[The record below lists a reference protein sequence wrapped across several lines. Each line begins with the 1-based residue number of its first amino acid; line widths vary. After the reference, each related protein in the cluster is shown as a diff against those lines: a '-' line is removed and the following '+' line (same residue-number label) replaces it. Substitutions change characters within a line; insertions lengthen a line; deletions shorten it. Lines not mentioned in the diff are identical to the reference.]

1 MGYAPPGTATRG
13 GHNSNFYSTFK
24 MAKSKSGGTR
34 SMIRGRVGS
43 DVYSVGRDAK
53 GKKQQI
59 VRSLAETVSNPR
71 TQSQMRGRMIMATIA
86 QALAVLRP
94 IVDHS
99 FDNVTGSRANLA
111 EFTSRNYAL
120 IKADIAANPNSGNK
134 FGLVLYNERGA
145 RRGQFIVA
153 DGQANVPNALTLTK
167 DSGLLTI
174 TLAADDLTIGGLK
187 SVLGMTSEEYFTLV
201 GLDANGQALYER
213 FRINP
218 SLSASTVISAD
229 NMANV
234 FATEGNAVAAVTL
247 SSNTISILLEAVATC
262 CAVIVSKKAN
272 GKYIHNEAVLG
283 GGTNFENTA
292 NVALPTYPVG
302 QQDYLNGGDIF
313 GLNEAFV
320 QSTESNPTP
329 EQPGSETPSSIS
341 SLTVNGS
348 AMTSGSTKQV
358 AAGEVAIVAQIA
370 AGTVSGT
377 YGLYVVSG
385 TQPQVGASVDAGNI
399 TAVDGSSVSKSFT
412 MEDQGATRY
421 IGLTKDGAVIQ
432 RWGAIAFQTSGGGG
446 DDLTND

>member
-1 MGYAPPGTATRG
+1 MGYDPSGTATRC

-145 RRGQFIVA
+145 KRGQFIVA

-218 SLSASTVISAD
+218 SMSASTVISAD
-229 NMANV
+229 NLANV
-234 FATEGNAVAAVTL
+234 FATEGNAVAAVSL
-247 SSNTISILLEAVATC
+247 STNTISILLEAVATC

-283 GGTNFENTA
+283 GGTNFENAA

-320 QSTESNPTP
+320 QSTESNPQP

-341 SLTVNGS
+341 SLTVNGT

-358 AAGEVAIVAQIA
+358 EAGDVAIVAQIA
-370 AGTVSGT
+370 AGTVAGT

-385 TQPQVGASVDAGNI
+385 TQPQVGASVEAGNI
-399 TAVDGSSVSKSFT
+399 TAVAGSSVSKTFT

-421 IGLTKDGAVIQ
+421 IGLTKDGSVIQ
-432 RWGAIAFQTSGGGG
+432 RWGAIAFASGGGDG
-446 DDLTND
+446 LVND

>member
-1 MGYAPPGTATRG
+1 MGNAPPGTATRC

-86 QALAVLRP
+86 QALASLRP

-145 RRGQFIVA
+145 KRGQFIVA

-218 SLSASTVISAD
+218 SMAAATVISAD
-229 NMANV
+229 NLANV

-247 SSNTISILLEAVATC
+247 SGNTISILLEAVATC

-272 GKYIHNEAVLG
+272 GKYIHNEATLG
-283 GGTNFENTA
+283 GGTNFENSA
-292 NVALPTYPVG
+292 NIALPTYPVG

-320 QSTESNPTP
+320 QSTESNPQP

-341 SLTVNGS
+341 SLTVNGA

-358 AAGEVAIVAQIA
+358 QAGEVAIVAQIA
-370 AGTVSGT
+370 AGTVAGT
-377 YGLYVVSG
+377 YGLYCVSG
-385 TQPQVGASVDAGNI
+385 SQPQVGASVSAGDI
-399 TAVDGSSVSKSFT
+399 TAVSGSSVSKTFT
-412 MEDQGATRY
+412 MEEQGATRY

-432 RWGAIAFQTSGGGG
+432 RWGAIALASGGG
-446 DDLTND
+446 DDLVND

>member
-1 MGYAPPGTATRG
+1 MGNAPPGTATRC
-13 GHNSNFYSTFK
+13 GHNVNFYSTFK

-120 IKADIAANPNSGNK
+120 IKADVAANPNSGNK

-145 RRGQFIVA
+145 KRGQFIIA

-201 GLDANGQALYER
+201 GLDVNGQALYER

-218 SLSASTVISAD
+218 SMSASTVISAD
-229 NMANV
+229 NLANV
-234 FATEGNAVAAVTL
+234 FATEGNAVAAVSL
-247 SSNTISILLEAVATC
+247 NGNTISILLEAVATC

-272 GKYIHNEAVLG
+272 GKYIHNEATLG

-292 NVALPTYPVG
+292 NIALPTYPVG

-320 QSTESNPTP
+320 QSTESNPQP

-358 AAGEVAIVAQIA
+358 QAGDVAIVAQIA
-370 AGTVSGT
+370 AGTVAGT
-377 YGLYVVSG
+377 YGLYCVSG
-385 TQPQVGASVDAGNI
+385 TQPQVGASVSASDI
-399 TAVDGSSVSKSFT
+399 TAVSGSSVSKTFT
-412 MEDQGATRY
+412 MEDNGATRY

-432 RWGAIAFQTSGGGG
+432 RWGAIAFASGG
-446 DDLTND
+446 DDPLVND

>member
-1 MGYAPPGTATRG
+1 
-13 GHNSNFYSTFK
+13 
-24 MAKSKSGGTR
+24 
-34 SMIRGRVGS
+34 MIRGRVGS

-120 IKADIAANPNSGNK
+120 IKADIAANPNSGNH

-145 RRGQFIVA
+145 KRGQFIIA

-187 SVLGMTSEEYFTLV
+187 SILGMTSEEYFTLV

-218 SLSASTVISAD
+218 SMSASTVISAD
-229 NMANV
+229 NLANV

-247 SSNTISILLEAVATC
+247 SGNTISILLEAVATC

-272 GKYIHNEAVLG
+272 GKYIHNEATLG

-320 QSTESNPTP
+320 QSTESNPQP
-329 EQPGSETPSSIS
+329 EQPGSDTPSSIS

-358 AAGEVAIVAQIA
+358 QAGDVAIVAQIA
-370 AGTVSGT
+370 AGTVAGT
-377 YGLYVVSG
+377 YGLYCVSG
-385 TQPQVGASVDAGNI
+385 SQPQVGASVQASDI
-399 TAVDGSSVSKSFT
+399 TAVSGSSVSKSFT

-432 RWGAIAFQTSGGGG
+432 RWGAIAFASGS
-446 DDLTND
+446 DDPLIND

>member
-1 MGYAPPGTATRG
+1 MGNTPPGTATRG

-43 DVYSVGRDAK
+43 DVYSVGRDAQ

-86 QALAVLRP
+86 QVLAVLRP

-120 IKADIAANPNSGNK
+120 IKADIAANPNTGNK

-145 RRGQFIVA
+145 KRGQFIIA
-153 DGQANVPNALTLTK
+153 DGAANVPNALTLTK

-174 TLAADDLTIGGLK
+174 TLAADNLTIAGLK

-201 GLDANGQALYER
+201 GLDVNGQALYER

-218 SLSASTVISAD
+218 SMSASTVISAD
-229 NMANV
+229 NLANV

-247 SSNTISILLEAVATC
+247 SGNTISILLEAVATC

-283 GGTNFENTA
+283 GGTNFENSA

-320 QSTESNPTP
+320 QSTENNPQP

-358 AAGEVAIVAQIA
+358 QAGDVAIVAQIA
-370 AGTVSGT
+370 AGTVAGT

-399 TAVDGSSVSKSFT
+399 TAVNGASVSKSFT
-412 MEDQGATRY
+412 MEDAGATRY

-432 RWGAIAFQTSGGGG
+432 RWGAIAFASGGG
-446 DDLTND
+446 DDLVND

>member
-1 MGYAPPGTATRG
+1 MGCAPFGKPDRRG
-13 GHNSNFYSTFK
+13 QNSNSIVHSK

-145 RRGQFIVA
+145 KRGQFIIA

-218 SLSASTVISAD
+218 SMSASTVISAD
-229 NMANV
+229 NLANV
-234 FATEGNAVAAVTL
+234 FATEGNAVAAVSL
-247 SSNTISILLEAVATC
+247 SGNTISILLEAVATC

-320 QSTESNPTP
+320 QSTESNPQP
-329 EQPGSETPSSIS
+329 EQPGSETPASIS
-341 SLTVNGS
+341 GLTVNGS

-358 AAGEVAIVAQIA
+358 QAGDVAIVAQIA
-370 AGTVSGT
+370 AGTVAGT

-385 TQPQVGASVDAGNI
+385 TQPQVGATVAAGDI
-399 TAVDGSSVSKSFT
+399 TAVSGSSVSKTFT
-412 MEDQGATRY
+412 MEDNGATRY

-432 RWGAIAFQTSGGGG
+432 RWGAIAFASGGG
-446 DDLTND
+446 DDLVND

>member
-1 MGYAPPGTATRG
+1 MGCVPSGKPDRR

>member
-1 MGYAPPGTATRG
+1 
-13 GHNSNFYSTFK
+13 

-145 RRGQFIVA
+145 KRGQFIVA

-218 SLSASTVISAD
+218 SMSASTVISAD
-229 NMANV
+229 NLANV

-247 SSNTISILLEAVATC
+247 NTNTISILLEAVATC

-283 GGTNFENTA
+283 GGTNFENSA

-320 QSTESNPTP
+320 QSTESNPQP

-358 AAGEVAIVAQIA
+358 QAGDVAIVAQIA
-370 AGTVSGT
+370 AGTVAGT

-385 TQPQVGASVDAGNI
+385 TQPQVGASVAAGDI
-399 TAVDGSSVSKSFT
+399 TAVNGSSVSKTFT
-412 MEDQGATRY
+412 MEDNGATRY

-432 RWGAIAFQTSGGGG
+432 RWGAVAFASGS
-446 DDLTND
+446 DDPLIND

>member
-1 MGYAPPGTATRG
+1 
-13 GHNSNFYSTFK
+13 
-24 MAKSKSGGTR
+24 
-34 SMIRGRVGS
+34 MIRGRVGS

-99 FDNVTGSRANLA
+99 FDTVTGSRANLA

-120 IKADIAANPNSGNK
+120 IKADIAANPSSGNK

-145 RRGQFIVA
+145 KRGQFVIS
-153 DGQANVPNALTLTK
+153 DGQANVPSALTLTQA
-167 DSGLLTI
+167 SGLLTI
-174 TLAADDLTIGGLK
+174 TLDSDDLTIGGLK

-201 GLDANGQALYER
+201 GLDVNGQALYER

-218 SLSASTVISAD
+218 SMSDTVAITAD
-229 NMANV
+229 NLANV
-234 FATEGNAVAAVTL
+234 FATEGNAVAAISLT
-247 SSNTISILLEAVATC
+247 SNTIGILLEAVATC
-262 CAVIVSKKAN
+262 CAVIVSKKSN

-283 GGTNFENTA
+283 GGTDFENTA
-292 NVALPTYPVG
+292 NVALPTYPIG
-302 QQDYLNGGDIF
+302 EQDYLNGGDIF
-313 GLNEAFV
+313 GMSEAYV
-320 QSTESNPTP
+320 QTTVDSDDSSSSS
-329 EQPGSETPSSIS
+329 SETPSSIS
-341 SLTVNGS
+341 SVTVNGS
-348 AMTSGSTKQV
+348 AMTSGSTKTV
-358 AAGEVAIVAQIA
+358 EAGEVAIVAQIA
-370 AGTVSGT
+370 AGTASGT

-385 TQPQVGASVDAGNI
+385 SQPAVGASVDAGNI
-399 TAVDGSSVSKSFT
+399 TVVSGSSVSSTFT
-412 MEDQGATRY
+412 MEENGAARY

-432 RWGAIAFQTSGGGG
+432 RWGAIALQSGGG

>member
-1 MGYAPPGTATRG
+1 
-13 GHNSNFYSTFK
+13 
-24 MAKSKSGGTR
+24 
-34 SMIRGRVGS
+34 MIRGRVGS

-145 RRGQFIVA
+145 KRGQFIIA

-218 SLSASTVISAD
+218 SMSVSTVISAD
-229 NMANV
+229 NLANV

-247 SSNTISILLEAVATC
+247 NGNTISILLEAVATC

-272 GKYIHNEAVLG
+272 GKYIHNEATLG

-292 NVALPTYPVG
+292 NIALPTYPVG

-320 QSTESNPTP
+320 QSTESNPQP

-348 AMTSGSTKQV
+348 AMTSGSTKKVQ
-358 AAGEVAIVAQIA
+358 AGEVAIVAQIA
-370 AGTVSGT
+370 AGTVAGT
-377 YGLYVVSG
+377 YGLYCVSG
-385 TQPQVGASVDAGNI
+385 SQPQVGASVQAGDI
-399 TAVDGSSVSKSFT
+399 TAVNGSSVSKTFT
-412 MEDQGATRY
+412 MEDAGATRY

-432 RWGAIAFQTSGGGG
+432 RWGAIAFDNGGGGG

>member
-1 MGYAPPGTATRG
+1 MGNAPPGTATRC

-145 RRGQFIVA
+145 KRGQFIIA

-218 SLSASTVISAD
+218 SMSASTVISAD
-229 NMANV
+229 NLANV

-247 SSNTISILLEAVATC
+247 SGNTISILLEAVATC

-272 GKYIHNEAVLG
+272 GKYIHNEATLG

-292 NVALPTYPVG
+292 NIALPTYPVG

-320 QSTESNPTP
+320 QSTESNPQP

-358 AAGEVAIVAQIA
+358 QAGEVAIVAQIA
-370 AGTVSGT
+370 AGTVAGT
-377 YGLYVVSG
+377 YGLYCVSG
-385 TQPQVGASVDAGNI
+385 SQPQVGASVSAGDI
-399 TAVDGSSVSKSFT
+399 TAVSGSSVSKTFT
-412 MEDQGATRY
+412 MEEQGATRY

-432 RWGAIAFQTSGGGG
+432 RWGAIALASGGG
-446 DDLTND
+446 DDLVND

>member
-1 MGYAPPGTATRG
+1 MGCVPPGKPDRR
-13 GHNSNFYSTFK
+13 GHNSNSNSTFK

-120 IKADIAANPNSGNK
+120 IKADIAANPNTGNK

-145 RRGQFIVA
+145 KRGQFIIA

-201 GLDANGQALYER
+201 GIDANGQALYER

-218 SLSASTVISAD
+218 SMSASTVITAD
-229 NMANV
+229 NLANV
-234 FATEGNAVAAVTL
+234 FATEGNAVAAVSLT
-247 SSNTISILLEAVATC
+247 SNTISILLEAVATC

-283 GGTNFENTA
+283 GGTNFENSA

-320 QSTESNPTP
+320 QSTESNPQP
-329 EQPGSETPSSIS
+329 EQPSSETPSSIS

-358 AAGEVAIVAQIA
+358 AAGDVAIVAQIA
-370 AGTVSGT
+370 AGTVAGT
-377 YGLYVVSG
+377 YGLYCVSG
-385 TQPQVGASVDAGNI
+385 TQPQVGASVASGDI
-399 TAVDGSSVSKSFT
+399 TAIDGSSVSKTFT
-412 MEDQGATRY
+412 MEEDGATRY
-421 IGLTKDGAVIQ
+421 IGLTKDGSVIQ
-432 RWGAIAFQTSGGGG
+432 RWGAIAYQSGGG
-446 DDLTND
+446 DDLVND

>member
-1 MGYAPPGTATRG
+1 
-13 GHNSNFYSTFK
+13 

-120 IKADIAANPNSGNK
+120 IKADIAANPNSGNR

-145 RRGQFIVA
+145 KRGQFIIA

-201 GLDANGQALYER
+201 GLDVNGQALYER

-218 SLSASTVISAD
+218 SMSASTVISAD
-229 NMANV
+229 NLANV
-234 FATEGNAVAAVTL
+234 FATEGNAVAAVSL
-247 SSNTISILLEAVATC
+247 SGNTISILLEAVATC

-320 QSTESNPTP
+320 QSTESNPQP

-358 AAGEVAIVAQIA
+358 QAGDVAIVAQIA
-370 AGTVSGT
+370 AGTVAGT
-377 YGLYVVSG
+377 YGLYCVSG
-385 TQPQVGASVDAGNI
+385 TQPQVGASVAAGDI
-399 TAVDGSSVSKSFT
+399 TAVSGSSVSKTFT
-412 MEDQGATRY
+412 MEDNGATRY

-432 RWGAIAFQTSGGGG
+432 RWGAIAFASGS
-446 DDLTND
+446 DDPLIND

>member
-1 MGYAPPGTATRG
+1 
-13 GHNSNFYSTFK
+13 
-24 MAKSKSGGTR
+24 
-34 SMIRGRVGS
+34 MIRGRVGS

-53 GKKQQI
+53 GKKQQV

-145 RRGQFIVA
+145 KRGQFIIA

-167 DSGLLTI
+167 DSGLVSI

-218 SLSASTVISAD
+218 SMSASTVISAD
-229 NMANV
+229 NLANV
-234 FATEGNAVAAVTL
+234 FATEGNAVAAVSLTG
-247 SSNTISILLEAVATC
+247 NTISILLEAVATC

-320 QSTESNPTP
+320 QSTENNPQP
-329 EQPGSETPSSIS
+329 ESPSSETPSSIS
-341 SLTVNGS
+341 GVTVNGS
-348 AMTSGSTKQV
+348 AMTSGSTKTV
-358 AAGEVAIVAQIA
+358 EAGEVAIVAQIT
-370 AGTVSGT
+370 AGTASGS
-377 YGLYVVSG
+377 YGLYCVSG
-385 TQPQVGASVDAGNI
+385 SQPQVGASVSSGDI
-399 TAVDGSSVSKSFT
+399 TAVSGSSVSKTFT
-412 MEDQGATRY
+412 MEEQGATRY

-432 RWGAIAFQTSGGGG
+432 RWGAIALASGGG
-446 DDLTND
+446 DDLVND

>member
-1 MGYAPPGTATRG
+1 MGNAPPGTATRC

-86 QALAVLRP
+86 QAIASLRP

-145 RRGQFIVA
+145 KRGQFIVA

-218 SLSASTVISAD
+218 SMSASTVISAD
-229 NMANV
+229 NLANV

-247 SSNTISILLEAVATC
+247 SGNTISILLEAVATC

-283 GGTNFENTA
+283 GGTNFENAA

-320 QSTESNPTP
+320 QSTENNPQP

-358 AAGEVAIVAQIA
+358 QAGEVAIVAQIA
-370 AGTVSGT
+370 AGTVAGT
-377 YGLYVVSG
+377 YGLYCVSG
-385 TQPQVGASVDAGNI
+385 SQPQVGASVQAGDI
-399 TAVDGSSVSKSFT
+399 TAVSGSSVSKSFT

-421 IGLTKDGAVIQ
+421 IGLTKDGVVIQ
-432 RWGAIAFQTSGGGG
+432 RWGAISFQTSGGG
-446 DDLTND
+446 DDGLTND

>member
-1 MGYAPPGTATRG
+1 MGYAPPGKPDRRG
-13 GHNSNFYSTFK
+13 RNSNFYSTFK

-134 FGLVLYNERGA
+134 FGCVLYNERGA
-145 RRGQFIVA
+145 KRGQFIVA

-201 GLDANGQALYER
+201 GLDVNGQALYER

-218 SLSASTVISAD
+218 SMSAATVISAD
-229 NMANV
+229 NLANV
-234 FATEGNAVAAVTL
+234 FATEGNAVAAVSLT
-247 SSNTISILLEAVATC
+247 SNTISILLEAVATC

-283 GGTNFENTA
+283 GGTNFENAA

-320 QSTESNPTP
+320 QSTESNPQP

-341 SLTVNGS
+341 SLTVNGA
-348 AMTSGSTKQV
+348 AMTSGSTKKV
-358 AAGEVAIVAQIA
+358 DAGEVAIVAQIA
-370 AGTVSGT
+370 AGTVAGT

-385 TQPQVGASVDAGNI
+385 TQPQVGASVAAGDI
-399 TAVDGSSVSKSFT
+399 TAVNGSSVSKTFT

-421 IGLTKDGAVIQ
+421 IGLTKDGSVIQ
-432 RWGAIAFQTSGGGG
+432 RWGAIAFNSGGG
-446 DDLTND
+446 DDLVND

>member
-1 MGYAPPGTATRG
+1 MGYDPSGTATRG
-13 GHNSNFYSTFK
+13 GHNSNCYSTFK

-99 FDNVTGSRANLA
+99 FDTVTGSRANLA

-145 RRGQFIVA
+145 KRGQFIIA

-201 GLDANGQALYER
+201 GLDVNGQALYER

-218 SLSASTVISAD
+218 SMSASTVISAD
-229 NMANV
+229 NLANV
-234 FATEGNAVAAVTL
+234 FATEGNAVAAVSL
-247 SSNTISILLEAVATC
+247 SGNTISILLEAVATC
-262 CAVIVSKKAN
+262 CAVIVSKKSN

-320 QSTESNPTP
+320 QSTENNPQDGP
-329 EQPGSETPSSIS
+329 SSSETPSSIS
-341 SLTVNGS
+341 GVTVNGS
-348 AMTSGSTKQV
+348 AMTSGSTKTV
-358 AAGEVAIVAQIA
+358 EAGEVAIVAQIT
-370 AGTVSGT
+370 AGTASGT

-385 TQPQVGASVDAGNI
+385 SQPQVGATVQSGDI
-399 TAVDGSSVSKSFT
+399 TAVSGSSVSKTFT
-412 MEDQGATRY
+412 MEEEGAARY
-421 IGLTKDGAVIQ
+421 IGLTKDGVVIQ
-432 RWGAIAFQTSGGGG
+432 RWGAISRASSGG
-446 DDLTND
+446 DDLIND

>member
-1 MGYAPPGTATRG
+1 MGNAPPGTATRC

-86 QALAVLRP
+86 QVLAVLRP

-99 FDNVTGSRANLA
+99 FDNVTGARANLA

-145 RRGQFIVA
+145 KRGQFIVA

-174 TLAADDLTIGGLK
+174 TLDAENLTIGGLK

-218 SLSASTVISAD
+218 SLNAATVISAD
-229 NMANV
+229 NLANV

-247 SSNTISILLEAVATC
+247 SGNTISILLEAVATC

-272 GKYIHNEAVLG
+272 GKYIHNEATLG
-283 GGTNFENTA
+283 GGTNFENAA

-313 GLNEAFV
+313 GMNEAFV
-320 QSTESNPTP
+320 QSTEANPQP

-341 SLTVNGS
+341 SVTVNGS

-358 AAGEVAIVAQIA
+358 QAGDVAIVAQIA
-370 AGTVSGT
+370 AGTVAGT
-377 YGLYVVSG
+377 YGLYCVSG
-385 TQPQVGASVDAGNI
+385 SQPQVGASVQAGDI
-399 TAVDGSSVSKSFT
+399 TAVNGSSVSKTFT
-412 MEDQGATRY
+412 MEDNGATRY

-432 RWGAIAFQTSGGGG
+432 RWGAISFQTSGGG
-446 DDLTND
+446 DDGLTND

>member
-1 MGYAPPGTATRG
+1 MGYDPSGTATRC

-145 RRGQFIVA
+145 KRGQFIIA

-218 SLSASTVISAD
+218 SMSASTVISAD
-229 NMANV
+229 NLANV

-247 SSNTISILLEAVATC
+247 SGNTISILLEAVATC

-320 QSTESNPTP
+320 QSTESNPQP

-358 AAGEVAIVAQIA
+358 QAGDVAIVAQIA
-370 AGTVSGT
+370 AGTVAGT

-385 TQPQVGASVDAGNI
+385 TQPQVGASVAAGDI
-399 TAVDGSSVSKSFT
+399 TAVAGSSVSKTFT

-421 IGLTKDGAVIQ
+421 IGLTKDGSVIQ
-432 RWGAIAFQTSGGGG
+432 RWGAIAFASGGG

>member
-1 MGYAPPGTATRG
+1 MGYDPSGTATRG

-86 QALAVLRP
+86 QVLAVLRP

-99 FDNVTGSRANLA
+99 FDNVTGARANLA

-145 RRGQFIVA
+145 KRGQYIIA

-218 SLSASTVISAD
+218 SMSASTVISAD
-229 NMANV
+229 NLANV
-234 FATEGNAVAAVTL
+234 FATEGNAVAAVSLTG
-247 SSNTISILLEAVATC
+247 NTISILLEAVATC

-272 GKYIHNEAVLG
+272 GKYIHNEATLG
-283 GGTNFENTA
+283 GGTNFENSA
-292 NVALPTYPVG
+292 NIALPTYPVG

-320 QSTESNPTP
+320 QSTEANPQP

-341 SLTVNGS
+341 SVTVNGS

-358 AAGEVAIVAQIA
+358 QAGDVAIVAQIA
-370 AGTVSGT
+370 AGTVAGT
-377 YGLYVVSG
+377 YGLYCVSG
-385 TQPQVGASVDAGNI
+385 SQPQVGASVQAGDI
-399 TAVDGSSVSKSFT
+399 TAVNGSSVSKTFT
-412 MEDQGATRY
+412 MEDNGATRY

-432 RWGAIAFQTSGGGG
+432 RWGAISFQTSGGG
-446 DDLTND
+446 DDGLTND

>member
-1 MGYAPPGTATRG
+1 MGYDPSGTATRC

-99 FDNVTGSRANLA
+99 FDNVSGSRANLA

-145 RRGQFIVA
+145 KRGQFIIA

-201 GLDANGQALYER
+201 GLDVNGQALYER

-218 SLSASTVISAD
+218 SMSASTVISAD
-229 NMANV
+229 NLANV
-234 FATEGNAVAAVTL
+234 FATEGNAVAAVSLT
-247 SSNTISILLEAVATC
+247 SNTISILLEAVATC

-320 QSTESNPTP
+320 QSTESNPQP

-348 AMTSGSTKQV
+348 AMTSGSTKKV
-358 AAGEVAIVAQIA
+358 DAGDVAIVAQVA
-370 AGTVSGT
+370 AGTVAGT

-385 TQPQVGASVDAGNI
+385 SQPQVGASVSAGDI
-399 TAVDGSSVSKSFT
+399 TAVNGSSVSKTFT

-432 RWGAIAFQTSGGGG
+432 RWGAIAFNSGGG

>member
-1 MGYAPPGTATRG
+1 MGCAPSGKPDRRG
-13 GHNSNFYSTFK
+13 QNSNSIVHSK

-145 RRGQFIVA
+145 KRGQFIIA

-174 TLAADDLTIGGLK
+174 TLDADDLTIGGLK

-229 NMANV
+229 NLANV
-234 FATEGNAVAAVTL
+234 FATEGNAVAAVSL
-247 SSNTISILLEAVATC
+247 SGNTISILLEAVATC

-283 GGTNFENTA
+283 GGTDFENTA

-320 QSTESNPTP
+320 QSTESNPQPETP
-329 EQPGSETPSSIS
+329 SSETPSSIS

-358 AAGEVAIVAQIA
+358 QAGDVAIVAQIA
-370 AGTVSGT
+370 AGTAAGT

-385 TQPQVGASVDAGNI
+385 SQPQVGASVSSGDI
-399 TAVDGSSVSKSFT
+399 TTVSGSSVSKTFT

-432 RWGAIAFQTSGGGG
+432 RWGAIAFQTSGGG
-446 DDLTND
+446 DDGLTND

>member
-1 MGYAPPGTATRG
+1 
-13 GHNSNFYSTFK
+13 
-24 MAKSKSGGTR
+24 
-34 SMIRGRVGS
+34 MIRGRVGS

-145 RRGQFIVA
+145 KRGQFIIA

-218 SLSASTVISAD
+218 SMSASTVISAD
-229 NMANV
+229 NLANV
-234 FATEGNAVAAVTL
+234 FATEGNAVAAVSL
-247 SSNTISILLEAVATC
+247 SGNTISILLEAVATC

-320 QSTESNPTP
+320 QSTESNPQP

-341 SLTVNGS
+341 GLTVNGS

-358 AAGEVAIVAQIA
+358 QAGDVAIVAQIA
-370 AGTVSGT
+370 AGTVAGT

-385 TQPQVGASVDAGNI
+385 TQPQVGASVAAGDI
-399 TAVDGSSVSKSFT
+399 TAVSGSSVSKTFT
-412 MEDQGATRY
+412 MEDNGATRY

-432 RWGAIAFQTSGGGG
+432 RWGAIAFASGGG
-446 DDLTND
+446 DDLVND

>member
-1 MGYAPPGTATRG
+1 MGYDPSGTATRC
-13 GHNSNFYSTFK
+13 GHNVNFYSTFK

-145 RRGQFIVA
+145 KRGQFIVA

-218 SLSASTVISAD
+218 SMSASTVISAD
-229 NMANV
+229 NLANV
-234 FATEGNAVAAVTL
+234 FATEGNAVAAVSL
-247 SSNTISILLEAVATC
+247 STNTISILLEAVATC

-283 GGTNFENTA
+283 GGTNFENSA

-320 QSTESNPTP
+320 QSTESNPQP

-358 AAGEVAIVAQIA
+358 QAGEVAIVAQIA
-370 AGTVSGT
+370 AGTVAGS

-385 TQPQVGASVDAGNI
+385 TQPQVGASVASGDI
-399 TAVDGSSVSKSFT
+399 TAVDGSSVSKTFT

-421 IGLTKDGAVIQ
+421 IGLTKDGSVIQ
-432 RWGAIAFQTSGGGG
+432 RWGAIAFASGS
-446 DDLTND
+446 DDPLVND

>member
-1 MGYAPPGTATRG
+1 
-13 GHNSNFYSTFK
+13 
-24 MAKSKSGGTR
+24 
-34 SMIRGRVGS
+34 MIRGRVGS

-120 IKADIAANPNSGNK
+120 IKADIAANPNSGNR

-145 RRGQFIVA
+145 KRGQFIIA

-201 GLDANGQALYER
+201 GLDVNGQALYER

-218 SLSASTVISAD
+218 SMSASTVISAD
-229 NMANV
+229 NLANV
-234 FATEGNAVAAVTL
+234 FATEGNAVAAVSL
-247 SSNTISILLEAVATC
+247 SGNTISILLEAVATC

-320 QSTESNPTP
+320 QSTESNPQP

-358 AAGEVAIVAQIA
+358 QAGEVAIVAQIA
-370 AGTVSGT
+370 TGTVAGT
-377 YGLYVVSG
+377 YGLYCVSG
-385 TQPQVGASVDAGNI
+385 SQPQVGASVAAGDI
-399 TAVDGSSVSKSFT
+399 TAVSGSSVSKTFT

-432 RWGAIAFQTSGGGG
+432 RWGAIAFASGS
-446 DDLTND
+446 DDPLIND

>member
-1 MGYAPPGTATRG
+1 
-13 GHNSNFYSTFK
+13 
-24 MAKSKSGGTR
+24 
-34 SMIRGRVGS
+34 MIRGRVGS

-53 GKKQQI
+53 GKKQQV

-145 RRGQFIVA
+145 KRGQFIIA

-218 SLSASTVISAD
+218 SMSASTVISAD
-229 NMANV
+229 NLANV
-234 FATEGNAVAAVTL
+234 FATEGNAVAAVSLT
-247 SSNTISILLEAVATC
+247 SNTISILLEAVATC

-283 GGTNFENTA
+283 GGTNFENSA
-292 NVALPTYPVG
+292 NIALPTYPVG

-320 QSTESNPTP
+320 QSTESNPQP
-329 EQPGSETPSSIS
+329 EQPSSETPSSIS

-358 AAGEVAIVAQIA
+358 EAGDVAIVAQIA
-370 AGTVSGT
+370 AGTVAGT

-385 TQPQVGASVDAGNI
+385 TQPQVGASVAAGDI
-399 TAVDGSSVSKSFT
+399 TAVSGSSVSKTFT
-412 MEDQGATRY
+412 MVDQGATRY
-421 IGLTKDGAVIQ
+421 VGLTKDGSVIQ
-432 RWGAIAFQTSGGGG
+432 RWGAIAFQTSGGG
-446 DDLTND
+446 DDGLTND

>member
-1 MGYAPPGTATRG
+1 
-13 GHNSNFYSTFK
+13 
-24 MAKSKSGGTR
+24 
-34 SMIRGRVGS
+34 MIRGRVGS

-71 TQSQMRGRMIMATIA
+71 TLSQMRGRMIMATIA

-145 RRGQFIVA
+145 KRGQFIVA

-174 TLAADDLTIGGLK
+174 TLAADNLTIGGLK

-218 SLSASTVISAD
+218 SMNAATVISAD
-229 NMANV
+229 NLANV
-234 FATEGNAVAAVTL
+234 FATEGNAVAAVSL
-247 SSNTISILLEAVATC
+247 SGNTISILLEAVATC

-283 GGTNFENTA
+283 GGTNFENAA

-320 QSTESNPTP
+320 QSTENNPQP

-358 AAGEVAIVAQIA
+358 QAGDVAIVAQIA
-370 AGTVSGT
+370 AGTVAGT

-385 TQPQVGASVDAGNI
+385 TQPQVGASVAAGDI
-399 TAVDGSSVSKSFT
+399 TAVSGSSVSKTFT
-412 MEDQGATRY
+412 MEDSGATRY

-432 RWGAIAFQTSGGGG
+432 RWGAIAFASGGG
-446 DDLTND
+446 DDLVND

>member
-1 MGYAPPGTATRG
+1 MGYDPSGTATRC

-145 RRGQFIVA
+145 KRGQFIVA

-187 SVLGMTSEEYFTLV
+187 SVLSMTSEEYFTLV

-218 SLSASTVISAD
+218 SLSAATVISAD
-229 NMANV
+229 NLANV
-234 FATEGNAVAAVTL
+234 FATEGNAVAAVSL
-247 SSNTISILLEAVATC
+247 SGNTISILLEAVATC

-283 GGTNFENTA
+283 GGTNFENSA

-320 QSTESNPTP
+320 QSTESNPQP

-358 AAGEVAIVAQIA
+358 EAGDVAIVAQIA
-370 AGTVSGT
+370 AGTVAGT

-385 TQPQVGASVDAGNI
+385 TQPQVGASVAAGDI
-399 TAVDGSSVSKSFT
+399 TAVSGSSVSKTFT
-412 MEDQGATRY
+412 MEDNGATRY
-421 IGLTKDGAVIQ
+421 IGLTKDGSVIQ
-432 RWGAIAFQTSGGGG
+432 RWGAIAFQTSGG

>member
-1 MGYAPPGTATRG
+1 MGYDPSGTATRC

-145 RRGQFIVA
+145 KRGQFIVA

-201 GLDANGQALYER
+201 GLDAAGQALYER

-218 SLSASTVISAD
+218 SMSASTVISAD
-229 NMANV
+229 NLANV

-247 SSNTISILLEAVATC
+247 SGNTISILLEAVATC

-283 GGTNFENTA
+283 GGTNFENAA

-320 QSTESNPTP
+320 QSTESNPQP

-358 AAGEVAIVAQIA
+358 QAGDVAIVAQIA
-370 AGTVSGT
+370 AGTVAGT
-377 YGLYVVSG
+377 YGMYVVSG
-385 TQPQVGASVDAGNI
+385 TQPQVGASVAAGDI
-399 TAVDGSSVSKSFT
+399 TAVSGSSVSKTFT
-412 MEDQGATRY
+412 MEDNGATRY

-432 RWGAIAFQTSGGGG
+432 RWGAIAFASGGG
-446 DDLTND
+446 DDLVND

>member
-1 MGYAPPGTATRG
+1 MGYDPSGTATRC
-13 GHNSNFYSTFK
+13 GHNSYFYSTFK

-145 RRGQFIVA
+145 KRGQFIVA

-201 GLDANGQALYER
+201 GLGANGQALYER

-218 SLSASTVISAD
+218 SMSASTVISAD
-229 NMANV
+229 NLANV
-234 FATEGNAVAAVTL
+234 FATEGNAVAAVSLT
-247 SSNTISILLEAVATC
+247 SNTISILLEAVATC

-283 GGTNFENTA
+283 SGTNFENSA

-313 GLNEAFV
+313 GLNEAYV
-320 QSTESNPTP
+320 QSTESNPQP
-329 EQPGSETPSSIS
+329 EQPSSETPSSIS
-341 SLTVNGS
+341 SLTVNGT

-358 AAGEVAIVAQIA
+358 EAGDVAIVAQIA
-370 AGTVSGT
+370 AGTVAGT

-385 TQPQVGASVDAGNI
+385 TQPQVGANVDAGNI

-421 IGLTKDGAVIQ
+421 IGLTKDGSVIQ
-432 RWGAIAFQTSGGGG
+432 RWGAIAFNSGGG

>member
-1 MGYAPPGTATRG
+1 
-13 GHNSNFYSTFK
+13 

-86 QALAVLRP
+86 QALASLRP

-145 RRGQFIVA
+145 KRGQFIVA

-174 TLAADDLTIGGLK
+174 TLDAENLTIGGLK

-201 GLDANGQALYER
+201 GLDVNGQALYER

-218 SLSASTVISAD
+218 SMAAATVISAD
-229 NMANV
+229 NLANV

-247 SSNTISILLEAVATC
+247 SGNTISILLEAVATC

-272 GKYIHNEAVLG
+272 GKYIHNEATLG
-283 GGTNFENTA
+283 GGTNFENSA

-313 GLNEAFV
+313 GMNEAFV
-320 QSTESNPTP
+320 QSTESNPQP

-341 SLTVNGS
+341 SLTVNGA

-358 AAGEVAIVAQIA
+358 QAGDVAIVAQIA
-370 AGTVSGT
+370 AGTVAGT
-377 YGLYVVSG
+377 YGLYCVSG
-385 TQPQVGASVDAGNI
+385 SQPQVGATVQSADI
-399 TAVDGSSVSKSFT
+399 TAVSGSSVSKTFT

-432 RWGAIAFQTSGGGG
+432 RWGAISFQTSGGG
-446 DDLTND
+446 DDGLTND

>member
-1 MGYAPPGTATRG
+1 MGYDPSGTATRC
-13 GHNSNFYSTFK
+13 GHISNFYSTFK

-145 RRGQFIVA
+145 KRGQFIVA

-218 SLSASTVISAD
+218 SMSASTVISAD
-229 NMANV
+229 NLANV

-247 SSNTISILLEAVATC
+247 NTNTISILLEAVATC

-283 GGTNFENTA
+283 GGTNFENSA

-320 QSTESNPTP
+320 QSTESNPQP

-358 AAGEVAIVAQIA
+358 QAGDVAIVAQIA
-370 AGTVSGT
+370 AGTVAGT
-377 YGLYVVSG
+377 YGLYCVSG
-385 TQPQVGASVDAGNI
+385 TQPQVGASVAAGDI
-399 TAVDGSSVSKSFT
+399 TAVSGSSVSKTFT
-412 MEDQGATRY
+412 MEDNGATRY
-421 IGLTKDGAVIQ
+421 IGMTKDGAVIQ
-432 RWGAIAFQTSGGGG
+432 RWGAIAFASGS
-446 DDLTND
+446 DDPLVND

>member
-1 MGYAPPGTATRG
+1 MGYDPSGKPDRRG
-13 GHNSNFYSTFK
+13 QNSNFYSTFK

-145 RRGQFIVA
+145 KRGQFIIA

-218 SLSASTVISAD
+218 SMSASTVISAD
-229 NMANV
+229 NLANV

-247 SSNTISILLEAVATC
+247 SGNTISILLEAVATC

-272 GKYIHNEAVLG
+272 GKYIHNEATLG
-283 GGTNFENTA
+283 GGTNFENSA
-292 NVALPTYPVG
+292 NIALPTYPVG

-320 QSTESNPTP
+320 QSTESNPQP

-341 SLTVNGS
+341 SLTVNGA

-358 AAGEVAIVAQIA
+358 QAGEVAIVAQIA
-370 AGTVSGT
+370 AGTVAGT
-377 YGLYVVSG
+377 YGLYCVSG
-385 TQPQVGASVDAGNI
+385 TQPQVGATVAQGDI
-399 TAVDGSSVSKSFT
+399 TAVNGSSVSKTFT

-432 RWGAIAFQTSGGGG
+432 RWGAIALASGGG
-446 DDLTND
+446 DDLVND

>member
-1 MGYAPPGTATRG
+1 MGYDPSGTATRC

-43 DVYSVGRDAK
+43 DVSSVGRDAK

-145 RRGQFIVA
+145 KRGQFIVA

-187 SVLGMTSEEYFTLV
+187 SVLSMTSEEYFTLV

-218 SLSASTVISAD
+218 SLSAATVISAD
-229 NMANV
+229 NLANV
-234 FATEGNAVAAVTL
+234 FATEGNAVAAVSL
-247 SSNTISILLEAVATC
+247 SGNTISILLEAVATC

-283 GGTNFENTA
+283 GGTNFENSA

-320 QSTESNPTP
+320 QSTESNPQP

-358 AAGEVAIVAQIA
+358 EAGDVAIVAQIA
-370 AGTVSGT
+370 AGTVAGT

-385 TQPQVGASVDAGNI
+385 TQPQVGASVAAGDI
-399 TAVDGSSVSKSFT
+399 TAVSGSSVSKTFT
-412 MEDQGATRY
+412 MEDNGATRY
-421 IGLTKDGAVIQ
+421 IGLTKDGSVIQ
-432 RWGAIAFQTSGGGG
+432 RWGAIAFQTSGG

>member
-1 MGYAPPGTATRG
+1 MGYDPSGTATRC

-145 RRGQFIVA
+145 KRGQFIIA

-218 SLSASTVISAD
+218 SMSASTVISAD
-229 NMANV
+229 NLANV

-247 SSNTISILLEAVATC
+247 SGNTISILLEAVATC

-272 GKYIHNEAVLG
+272 GKYIHNEATLG

-320 QSTESNPTP
+320 QSTESNPQP

-341 SLTVNGS
+341 SLTVNGT

-358 AAGEVAIVAQIA
+358 QAGDVAIVAQIA
-370 AGTVSGT
+370 AGSVAGT

-399 TAVDGSSVSKSFT
+399 TAVSGSSVSKTFT

>member
-1 MGYAPPGTATRG
+1 MGYDPSGKPDRRG
-13 GHNSNFYSTFK
+13 HRSNFYSTFK

-145 RRGQFIVA
+145 KRGQFIVA

-174 TLAADDLTIGGLK
+174 TLAADNLTIGGLK

-201 GLDANGQALYER
+201 GLNAAGQALYER

-218 SLSASTVISAD
+218 SMSASTVISAD
-229 NMANV
+229 NLANV
-234 FATEGNAVAAVTL
+234 FATEGNAVAAVSL
-247 SSNTISILLEAVATC
+247 SGNTISILLEAVATC

-283 GGTNFENTA
+283 GGTNFENSA
-292 NVALPTYPVG
+292 NVALPTYPIG

-320 QSTESNPTP
+320 QSTESNPQP
-329 EQPGSETPSSIS
+329 ETPGSETPSSIS

-358 AAGEVAIVAQIA
+358 QAGDVAIVAQIA
-370 AGTVSGT
+370 AGTVAGT
-377 YGLYVVSG
+377 YGMYVVSG
-385 TQPQVGASVDAGNI
+385 TQPQVGASVSAGDI
-399 TAVDGSSVSKSFT
+399 TAVSGSSVSKTFT
-412 MEDQGATRY
+412 MEDNGATRY

-432 RWGAIAFQTSGGGG
+432 RWGAIAFKTSGSGG

>member
-1 MGYAPPGTATRG
+1 
-13 GHNSNFYSTFK
+13 

-145 RRGQFIVA
+145 KRGQFIIA

-218 SLSASTVISAD
+218 SMSASTVISAD
-229 NMANV
+229 NLANV

-247 SSNTISILLEAVATC
+247 SGNTISILLEAVATC

-320 QSTESNPTP
+320 QSTESNPQP

-358 AAGEVAIVAQIA
+358 QAGDVAIVAQIA
-370 AGTVSGT
+370 AGSVAGT

-399 TAVDGSSVSKSFT
+399 TAVSGSSVSKSFT

>member
-1 MGYAPPGTATRG
+1 MGNAPPGTATRC

-145 RRGQFIVA
+145 KRGQFIIA

-174 TLAADDLTIGGLK
+174 TLAADGLTIGGLK

-201 GLDANGQALYER
+201 GLDVNGQALYER

-218 SLSASTVISAD
+218 SMSASTVISAD
-229 NMANV
+229 NLANV
-234 FATEGNAVAAVTL
+234 FATEGNAVAAVSL
-247 SSNTISILLEAVATC
+247 SGNTISILLEAVATC

-272 GKYIHNEAVLG
+272 GKYIHNEATLG

-292 NVALPTYPVG
+292 NIALPTYPVG

-320 QSTESNPTP
+320 QSTENNPQP
-329 EQPGSETPSSIS
+329 EQPGSEAPSSIS
-341 SLTVNGS
+341 GLTVNGS

-358 AAGEVAIVAQIA
+358 QAGEVAIVAQIA
-370 AGTVSGT
+370 TGTVAGT
-377 YGLYVVSG
+377 YGLYCVSG
-385 TQPQVGASVDAGNI
+385 SQPQVGASVQAGDI
-399 TAVDGSSVSKSFT
+399 TAVNGSSVSKTFT

-421 IGLTKDGAVIQ
+421 VGLTKDGTVIQ
-432 RWGAIAFQTSGGGG
+432 RWGAISFQTSGGG
-446 DDLTND
+446 DDGLTND

>member
-1 MGYAPPGTATRG
+1 MGYDPSGKPDRRG
-13 GHNSNFYSTFK
+13 QNSNFYSTFK

-71 TQSQMRGRMIMATIA
+71 TQAQMRGRMIMATIA

-145 RRGQFIVA
+145 KRGQFIVA

-218 SLSASTVISAD
+218 SMSASTVISAD
-229 NMANV
+229 NLANV
-234 FATEGNAVAAVTL
+234 FATEGNAVAAVSLTG
-247 SSNTISILLEAVATC
+247 NTISILLEAVATC

-272 GKYIHNEAVLG
+272 GKYIHNEATLG
-283 GGTNFENTA
+283 GGTSFENTA
-292 NVALPTYPVG
+292 NIALPTYPVG

-320 QSTESNPTP
+320 QSTENNPQP
-329 EQPGSETPSSIS
+329 NQPGSETPSSIR
-341 SLTVNGS
+341 SLTVNGA

-358 AAGEVAIVAQIA
+358 QAGEVAIVAQIA
-370 AGTVSGT
+370 AGTVAGS

-385 TQPQVGASVDAGNI
+385 SQPQVGATVDAGDI
-399 TAVDGSSVSKSFT
+399 TAVSGSSVSKSFT
-412 MEDQGATRY
+412 MEEEGATRY

-432 RWGAIAFQTSGGGG
+432 RWGAIALASGGG
-446 DDLTND
+446 DDLVND